1 MPLRTRLRSLSP
13 TLLLVVGV
21 LAQAPTQFVVQA
33 PAVLGP
39 LNLKRTWTVD
49 VDADGDLDVLGVRSI
64 FPGIDALFL
73 LTNDGAGHFTDVTTQ
88 QMPGFLQNVR
98 GLTPFD
104 ADNDGDVDLYLHG
117 DGNSNLLRNDGT
129 GTFTV
134 GWTAV
139 GSAQMSSE
147 GAAGDLDG
155 DGDLDLATVG
165 QVLIGGA
172 SQVLLNDGT
181 GNFTN
186 GPAFV
191 FANVPTVAVFDLDHD
206 GDPDLFYPGDHL
218 LLRNDGGLVF
228 TNVTAAQLPLTANE
242 TAGAMLRGDVDGDG
256 DLDFLF
262 RGAVDRVLLHQGNAL
277 VVGHSLPTMASMR
290 SWDLADCDGDGDLD
304 LLRANASGLW
314 ELWTNDGLGTF
325 ALATGRLPASP
336 VWSDRM
342 QLADFDGDGDADV
355 LTCLQGSPTLL
366 LRNRERDLDVGPAV
380 RGQNWTV
387 SVWSEP
393 GYATADAL
401 TLLAV
406 ATAKL
411 PAPVAL
417 PPFGRL
423 WIDPAS
429 AQLFPAVVAQAT
441 GRADLVFPIPLQP
454 ALVGLELDVQ
464 ALVASASG
472 KVALTAW
479 VATTVQ

>member
-1 MPLRTRLRSLSP
+1 MGPFA
-13 TLLLVVGV
+13 
-21 LAQAPTQFVVQA
+21 LALALAASAASQAPTQFVVQA
-33 PAVLGP
+33 PPAIGP

-49 VDADGDLDVLGVRSI
+49 VDADGDLDVLGVRSL

-73 LTNDGAGHFTDVTTQ
+73 LINDGAGHCTDVTTQ
-88 QMPGFLQNVR
+88 QMPGFLQNIR

-104 ADNDGDVDLYLHG
+104 ADQDGDVDLYLHG
-117 DGNSNLLRNDGT
+117 DGNSNLLKNDGS

-134 GWTAV
+134 GWTGGF
-139 GSAQMSSE
+139 GSALMSSD
-147 GAAGDLDG
+147 GAPGDLDG
-155 DGDLDLATVG
+155 DGDVDLATVG

-191 FANVPTVAVFDLDHD
+191 FTSVPTVAVFDLDHD
-206 GDPDLFYPGDHL
+206 GDLDLFYPGNHL

-228 TNVTAAQLPLTANE
+228 TNVTAAQLPLLANE

-256 DLDFLF
+256 DLDFVF

-277 VVGHSLPTMASMR
+277 VVGNSLPTMASMR

-304 LLRANASGLW
+304 LMRANSSGQW
-314 ELWTNDGLGTF
+314 ELWTNDGLGAF
-325 ALATGRLPASP
+325 ALATGRLPAQP
-336 VWSDRM
+336 VWSDRL
-342 QLADFDGDGDADV
+342 QLADLDGDGDADV
-355 LTCLQGSPTLL
+355 LTCLQGSSTLL
-366 LRNRERDLDVGPAV
+366 LRNRHVEAGPAV
-380 RGQNWTV
+380 RGQMWTV

-401 TLLAV
+401 ALLAV

-411 PAPVAL
+411 PAPVTL

-429 AQLFPAVVAQAT
+429 AQLFPAVVAQAL
-441 GRADLVFPIPLQP
+441 GRADLVFPIPPQP
-454 ALVGLELDVQ
+454 ALAGLELDVQ
-464 ALVASASG
+464 ALVAGASG
-472 KVALTAW
+472 TLGLTSV
-479 VATTVQ
+479 VATIVQ